1 MPAQNFLK
9 ILISIKTLGKSL
21 LHLILVWNLARST
34 NEYLFKLDL
43 QLKKSSNLNLNL
55 WKQNDNLKLSEN

>member
-1 MPAQNFLK
+1 MHAEKFLK